1 MSSIELPDA
10 NVEAVAALGDPT
22 MPGTLLYDYTPQV
35 TRLVEYG
42 TSADALFSGR
52 TPPPAE
58 GARFDLYLEG
68 PVKGPKLSGTVEG
81 VDYLW
86 ARADGR
92 AEIHIH
98 AQITTEDGKK
108 IALAAGGVA
117 RPEQSSSVFRLR
129 EHVKLTSNHP
139 EFLWVN
145 VLEIWAS
152 GTFDF
157 TNGQVRVRACV
168 V

>member
-1 MSSIELPDA
+1 MSSTDLPDGS
-10 NVEAVAALGDPT
+10 VEAVAALGGPT
-22 MPGTLLYDYTPQV
+22 MPGALIYEYTPQV

-42 TSADALFSGR
+42 ASADALFSGR

-68 PVKGPKLSGTVEG
+68 PVTGPKLSGTVKG

-92 AEIHIH
+92 AEIHVH
-98 AQITTEDGKK
+98 AEITTDDGKK

-117 RPEQSSSVFRLR
+117 FPEQSSSVFRLR

-139 EFLWVN
+139 ELLWVN
-145 VLEIWAS
+145 PLEIWAS

-157 TNGQVRVRACV
+157 TNGQVRVGAYAA
-168 V
+168 

>member
-1 MSSIELPDA
+1 MSSTDLPDRS
-10 NVEAVAALGDPT
+10 VEAVAALGDPT
-22 MPGTLLYDYTPQV
+22 MPGALIYEYTPQV

-42 TSADALFSGR
+42 ASADAVLSGR

-68 PVKGPKLSGTVEG
+68 PSRGQAERNRKGRGLS
-81 VDYLW
+81 L

-92 AEIHIH
+92 AEIHVH
-98 AQITTEDGKK
+98 AEITTVDGKK
-108 IALAAGGVA
+108 IALVAGGVA
-117 RPEQSSSVFRLR
+117 FPEQSSSVFRLR

-139 EFLWVN
+139 ELLWVN
-145 VLEIWAS
+145 PLEIWAS

-157 TNGQVRVRACV
+157 TNGQVRVGAYAA
-168 V
+168 

>member
-1 MSSIELPDA
+1 MNSVDLPNE
-10 NVEAVAALGDPT
+10 NVEAVAASGVPN
-22 MPGTLLYDYTPQV
+22 MPGAFVYEYTPHV

-42 TSADALFSGR
+42 ASADGLFSGR

-68 PVKGPKLSGTVEG
+68 PVKGPKLSGTVHG
-81 VDYLW
+81 VDYLS

-117 RPEQSSSVFRLR
+117 FLEQSSSVFRLR
-129 EHVKLTSNHP
+129 EHVKLTSNHQ

-145 VLEIWAS
+145 PLEIWAS

-157 TNGQVRVRACV
+157 TNLQVRVRAYV